1 MKSPGASKAKSVG
14 RPCRPAW
21 ANRFATPSLASLLHP
36 LKAAHAPHVRHAR
49 AKLLATQDMREM
61 VAWQGVWRW
70 TLVYTHPSLPG
81 QVWAFLV
88 PDPARPLLAVPVAE
102 VVLPSLPPKHL
113 TRPVRDGLV
122 LAPVVAGVR
131 WATWEVTSHALAE
144 NVLAI
149 AASRATILNGQQGR
163 PATAARRAS

>member
-1 MKSPGASKAKSVG
+1 MKSSGASKAKSTT
-14 RPCRPAW
+14 RLFRPAW
-21 ANRFATPSLASLLHP
+21 ANRFATPSLMALLHP
-36 LKAAHAPHVRHAR
+36 LKAAHAPHIRHAR
-49 AKLLATQDMREM
+49 AKLLSIQGMQEV

-70 TLVYTHPSLPG
+70 TLVYTHPSLPN

-88 PDPARPLLAVPVAE
+88 PDPSRPLLAVPVAE
-102 VVLPSLPPKHL
+102 AVLSSLPPKHL
-113 TRPVRDGLV
+113 TRAVRDGLV

-131 WATWEVTSHALAE
+131 WATWELTSNTLAE

-149 AASRATILNGQQGR
+149 AASRVAIMNVHQGR

>member
-1 MKSPGASKAKSVG
+1 MKSSGASKAKSATRVF
-14 RPCRPAW
+14 RPAW
-21 ANRFATPSLASLLHP
+21 ANRFATPTLTALLHP

-49 AKLLATQDMREM
+49 AKLLAIQGMKEV

-88 PDPARPLLAVPVAE
+88 PDPSRPLIAVPVAE
-102 VVLPSLPPKHL
+102 SVLPALPPKYL

-122 LAPVVAGVR
+122 LAPVVGGVR
-131 WATWEVTSHALAE
+131 WATWEVTSNSLAE

-149 AASRATILNGQQGR
+149 AASRAAMVNVQQGR
-163 PATAARRAS
+163 PAVAARRAS